1 MSRFALLLWIL
12 SGFGCAS
19 NPARVDYD
27 FAAELAQVQELLWD
41 GEARRAIDFLEPLR
55 WSESGSIA
63 LERVR
68 QDLRL
73 SIGEREAV
81 VAEVQQWRRDLPHH
95 PDLRYLNARLL
106 EDPIGR
112 FESLHLLHRQYPR
125 HIWARLGLVAT
136 AQSIGRWQ
144 SAQQWF
150 GMAEASAG
158 SGTFL
163 RIVQARLLAHR
174 ENTAAALELLEK
186 DAFELNVER
195 SLVEYLS
202 LASTSGNN
210 KEARRARS
218 ELNLRRV
225 NQKPLDRAQRIDLAF
240 QRLIGEWPH
249 IKELPLEEILGK
261 LDQWSNQAG
270 APAGWAKVPRYSLAG
285 IAQIVRPETDAGGV
299 TEAWAESGRYLLAGS
314 AYGRGNELHL
324 LRDVVVM
331 RLDWPGHVNPIEMV
345 AARGVLSPQNGTAQG
360 GTVFRGF
367 YLRLDSMERGADRL
381 AQSLNQLRQSNP
393 DFSSSPSAEVCANL
407 GELESLQLPARL
419 RLQCLTESSSN
430 VRDLELLHLTM
441 HEAGHLAEI
450 LQWLDEGLP
459 LVSVGASFLSSRMEL
474 GDPLLW
480 LEYRAQLR
488 AMASGWQPKWAFA
501 EILERGQQP
510 SDPYFAAYRSLLRD
524 LLALAEHHGL
534 PHLAQWDQLEQ
545 GHFVSLA
552 RELLQLQDLEPS
564 PDLGTDR
571 LVQQLVDFD
580 LLEHPPGDRF
590 VPVQLDQS

>member
-1 MSRFALLLWIL
+1 MSRLALLLLLL

-19 NPARVDYD
+19 NPTRSEYD
-27 FAAELAQVQELLWD
+27 FAAELAQVQELLWN
-41 GEARRAIDFLEPLR
+41 GENRDAIEYLEPLR
-55 WSESGSIA
+55 WSESGSVA

-73 SIGEREAV
+73 NLGEREDV
-81 VAEVQQWRRDLPHH
+81 IAEVQQWQQDLPRH
-95 PDLRYLNARLL
+95 PDLRYLMARLL

-112 FESLHLLHRQYPR
+112 YESLHLLHRQYPQ

-144 SAQQWF
+144 SAERWF
-150 GMAEASAG
+150 GMAEPSAG

-163 RIVQARLLAHR
+163 RIVQARLLAHKN
-174 ENTAAALELLEK
+174 NTAAALQLLQK

-195 SLVEYLS
+195 SLVEYLN

-218 ELNLRRV
+218 ELDLRRV
-225 NQKPLDRAQRIDLAF
+225 NQKPRDRAQRIDLAF

-249 IKELPLEEILGK
+249 IKDLPLEEILGK
-261 LDQWSNQAG
+261 LDQWSHQAG
-270 APAGWAKVPRYSLAG
+270 APAGWVKVPRYSLAG
-285 IAQIVRPETDAGGV
+285 IAQMVRPETDAGGV
-299 TEAWAESGRYLLAGS
+299 TADWAKAGRYLLAGS

-331 RLDWPGHVNPIEMV
+331 RLDWPGHVNPIEVV

-381 AQSLNQLRQSNP
+381 AQSLSNLHQSNP
-393 DFSSSPSAEVCANL
+393 DFTKSPSTELCANL
-407 GELESLQLPARL
+407 GPLESLQLPARL
-419 RLQCLTESSSN
+419 RLQSLQESASN

-450 LQWLDEGLP
+450 LNWLDEGLP
-459 LVSVGASFLSSRMEL
+459 LVSVGASFLSSQVEL

-510 SDPYFAAYRSLLRD
+510 SDPYYPAYRSLLRD
-524 LLALAEHHGL
+524 LVSLADHYGW

-545 GHFVSLA
+545 GQLVSLA
-552 RELLQLQDLEPS
+552 RRLLEQRGLQAS

-580 LLEHPPGDRF
+580 LFEHAPGDRF
-590 VPVQLDQS
+590 VPVQLDQG